1 VLIFTQYY
9 TPAKKAGGPI
19 TSISNLVTALNQ
31 DFSIVSRG
39 QDLNEG
45 ENLEG
50 IQVNTWTDSKR
61 NYFVGIGF
69 SSIRSY
75 FKMLRSNS
83 QEVFY
88 INGIFDWKIN
98 LLPMIIGK
106 KLIISPRGMLQ
117 QGALKNGS
125 IKKGFYLAICRYQ
138 LKTKDVLWHA
148 TDEIEAN
155 DINLIFGRQKIKVIP
170 NLVSL
175 TDPQELQSSK
185 KPSYIRFVYYS
196 LISEKKNLIHFL
208 ELLLKWEGSF
218 DLDIYGPDKDIA
230 FAEKC
235 KEFVA
240 SESNLKDRVR
250 FHGVINSHEF
260 PSIAEKYDY
269 FVLPTLGEN
278 YGHAI
283 VESLAL
289 GLPVLISDQTPWKLD
304 SITNNYSIS
313 LDDQTSW
320 LNVFNE
326 IANLDASAHLQ
337 AKKAA
342 QNFFQENIAIQQAS
356 NIEAYKDLF
365 LESIPLSLI
374 HISEPTRPCH

>member
-1 VLIFTQYY
+1 MFIFTQYF

-31 DFSIVSRG
+31 DFSVVSRG
-39 QDLNEG
+39 QDLNERG
-45 ENLEG
+45 NLEG
-50 IQVNTWTDSKR
+50 IQVDTWTHFKR
-61 NYFVGIGF
+61 NYFVGLGF
-69 SSIRSY
+69 SSIRRY

-88 INGIFDWKIN
+88 INGIFDWKMN

-148 TDEIEAN
+148 TDEVEAK
-155 DINLIFGRQKIKVIP
+155 DINSIFGRQKIKVIP

-175 TDPQELQSSK
+175 NDPQELQSSK
-185 KPSYIRFVYYS
+185 KPNHIRFVYYS
-196 LISEKKNLIHFL
+196 LISEKKNLFFLL
-208 ELLLKWEGSF
+208 ELLLKWKGSF
-218 DLDIYGPDKDIA
+218 ELDIYGPDKDIS
-230 FAEKC
+230 FADKC

-260 PSIAEKYDY
+260 PSLAEKYDY

-289 GLPVLISDQTPWKLD
+289 GLPILISDQTPWKLE

-313 LDDQTSW
+313 LDEETTW
-320 LNVFNE
+320 LNSLTE
-326 IANLDASAHLQ
+326 ISNLDASAHLE
-337 AKKAA
+337 AKIAA
-342 QNFFQENIAIQQAS
+342 RKFFQENIAIQQAS
-356 NIEAYKDLF
+356 NIEAYTDLF
-365 LESIPLSLI
+365 SESTP
-374 HISEPTRPCH
+374 H

>member
-365 LESIPLSLI
+365 LESIP
-374 HISEPTRPCH
+374 H